1 VTSQAF
7 FSGGGRG
14 AAAVRDAAHGDARPA
29 SSRDTATAARIAR
42 IRVGIL
48 TVASKRICPPQR
60 GQASASISNARLTS
74 AAHAQWREVG
84 CPSLTPSRLPSPKP
98 PLLD

>member
-1 VTSQAF
+1 LG
-7 FSGGGRG
+7 FS
-14 AAAVRDAAHGDARPA
+14 
-29 SSRDTATAARIAR
+29 
-42 IRVGIL
+42 

-98 PLLD
+98 PLPD